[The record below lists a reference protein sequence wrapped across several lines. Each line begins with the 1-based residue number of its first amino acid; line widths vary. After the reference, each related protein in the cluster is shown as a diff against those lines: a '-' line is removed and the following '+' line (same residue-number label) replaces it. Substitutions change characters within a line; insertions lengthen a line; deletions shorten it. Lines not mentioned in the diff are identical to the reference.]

1 MKMKNQP
8 VGTRSGHPLA
18 GRMSALTM
26 RLQRRDTAG
35 HVPALVCLV
44 AILAAPSFPIFAQNA
59 PATTATSEVKKLPFI
74 ADIEAFEAADKKQMP
89 PQNGV
94 LFLGSSSI
102 RLWKTL
108 TQDFPEL
115 TVLNR
120 GFGGSQI
127 SDSLRYFD
135 RIVMPYKP
143 KMIVFYGGTNDIAA
157 KKTPE
162 QVAADFRQ
170 LASLVRIFLPETRLA
185 FISANPSVMRWA
197 MDDKMR
203 ELNRLVKAFVDEN
216 DGKNG
221 KLSFFDTHDK
231 LLSADGKP
239 RPEIL
244 QKDGLH
250 LNEEGYK
257 LWLSILKPQ
266 ILELAAQTK

>member
-1 MKMKNQP
+1 MKSYLHRHCRLLA
-8 VGTRSGHPLA
+8 TLTALCCPL
-18 GRMSALTM
+18 
-26 RLQRRDTAG
+26 
-35 HVPALVCLV
+35 
-44 AILAAPSFPIFAQNA
+44 FAQTETP
-59 PATTATSEVKKLPFI
+59 PANTTAKAPTEVQKLPFI
-74 ADIEAFEAADKKQMP
+74 AEIEAFETAGKKKPP
-89 PQNGV
+89 PQNAV

-108 TQDFPEL
+108 AQDFPEL

-127 SDSLRYFD
+127 SDSIRYFD
-135 RIVMPYKP
+135 RIVLPHKP

-157 KKTPE
+157 RESPE
-162 QVAADFRQ
+162 QVANDFKQ

-185 FISANPSVMRWA
+185 FISANPSVARWQL
-197 MDDKMR
+197 DDKMR
-203 ELNRLVKAFVDEN
+203 ELNRLVKQYIEEN

-221 KLSFFDTHDK
+221 KLSFLESHAK
-231 LLSADGKP
+231 LLSAEGKP

-266 ILELAAQTK
+266 ILALVGKDK

>member
-1 MKMKNQP
+1 MKLSLRCSLL
-8 VGTRSGHPLA
+8 TTLITLCCPL
-18 GRMSALTM
+18 
-26 RLQRRDTAG
+26 
-35 HVPALVCLV
+35 
-44 AILAAPSFPIFAQNA
+44 LAQTQTPPSKVTTETQN
-59 PATTATSEVKKLPFI
+59 LPFI
-74 ADIEAFEAADKKQMP
+74 KDIEAFEAQDKKNPP
-89 PQNGV
+89 PQNAV

-108 TQDFPEL
+108 KQDFPEL

-127 SDSLRYFD
+127 SDSIRYFH
-135 RIVMPYKP
+135 RIVLPYKP
-143 KMIVFYGGTNDIAA
+143 KMIVFYGGTNDIAS
-157 KKTPE
+157 KESPE
-162 QVAADFRQ
+162 QVANDFKQ
-170 LASLVRIFLPETRLA
+170 LASLVRIFLPQTRLA
-185 FISANPSVMRWA
+185 FISANPSVARWPL
-197 MDDKMR
+197 DDKMR
-203 ELNRLVKAFVDEN
+203 ELNRLVKQYIEEN

-221 KLSFFDTHDK
+221 KLSFLESHSK

-266 ILELAAQTK
+266 ILELANK

>member
-1 MKMKNQP
+1 MKLFSQCMALAFC
-8 VGTRSGHPLA
+8 VTTSAFPL
-18 GRMSALTM
+18 
-26 RLQRRDTAG
+26 
-35 HVPALVCLV
+35 
-44 AILAAPSFPIFAQNA
+44 FAQGTPA
-59 PATTATSEVKKLPFI
+59 PAASETKKLPFI
-74 ADIEAFEAADKKQMP
+74 AEIEAFEAADKKNPP

-108 TQDFPEL
+108 AQDFPEL

-127 SDSLRYFD
+127 SDSIRYFD
-135 RIVMPYKP
+135 RIVLPYKP

-157 KKTPE
+157 NESPE
-162 QVAADFRQ
+162 QVANDFKQ
-170 LASLVRIFLPETRLA
+170 LASMVRIFLPQTRLA
-185 FISANPSVMRWA
+185 YISANPSVARWPL
-197 MDDKMR
+197 DDKMR
-203 ELNRLVKAFVDEN
+203 ELNRLVKQYVEEN

-221 KLSFFDTHDK
+221 KLSFLESHSK

-239 RPEIL
+239 RPEVL
-244 QKDGLH
+244 QQDGLH

-266 ILELAAQTK
+266 ILELTNK